1 MSEEKIIKHTG
12 NAVHI
17 AKDKSLTWK
26 EKLKELAEEIA
37 IIVFAVSITL
47 ALHNWN
53 DHRNERK
60 MEKEFLEGI
69 REDLKYQANDI
80 ADVSD
85 LKKTVDY
92 YDKAW
97 HQMSTGKI
105 DVAYIDT
112 NSYQLVN
119 TSFLTFDNGRFE
131 GFKSSGYLRLIENK
145 TLLKH
150 LTYLYTNDIPFEVN
164 ADAIFYGERRAGYN
178 TFIGAKAPIDTSQ
191 VVHVSKILNDPAVR
205 YQVMWYGNYLHE
217 RINHKQKLVGRM
229 RRMIAEIDEELKK
242 G

>member
-1 MSEEKIIKHTG
+1 MSEEKIIKHAG

-17 AKDKSLTWK
+17 VKDKGLTWRG
-26 EKLKELAEEIA
+26 KLKELAEEIA

-47 ALHNWN
+47 AFHNWN
-53 DHRNERK
+53 DWRNERK
-60 MEKEFLEGI
+60 MEREFLEGI
-69 REDLKYQANDI
+69 RDDLKYQADGV

-85 LKKTVDY
+85 LNKIVEY

-105 DVAYIDT
+105 DAAYIDT

-150 LTYLYTNDIPFEVN
+150 LTYMYTSEVPFEVN
-164 ADAIFYGERRAGYN
+164 ADQIFYSERRAGYN
-178 TFIGAKAPIDTSQ
+178 ESIGLKAPIDSNK
-191 VVHVSKILNDPAVR
+191 VVHVSKIINDPGVR
-205 YQVMWYGNYLHE
+205 YQIMWYGIYLHE
-217 RINHKQKLVGRM
+217 RINHKQHLAEKMKKMV
-229 RRMIAEIDEELKK
+229 AEIDKELDK
-242 G
+242 

>member
-1 MSEEKIIKHTG
+1 MSEEKIIKHAG

-17 AKDKSLTWK
+17 VKDKSLTWK
-26 EKLKELAEEIA
+26 GKVRELAEEIA

-53 DHRNERK
+53 DGRNERK
-60 MEKEFLEGI
+60 MEKEFLEGT
-69 REDLKYQANDI
+69 RDDLKYEANI
-80 ADVSD
+80 ISDVSD
-85 LKKTVDY
+85 LTKTVAY

-105 DVAYIDT
+105 DAAYIDT

-150 LTYLYTNDIPFEVN
+150 LTYLFTSEIPFEVN
-164 ADAIFYGERRAGYN
+164 ADAMFYSERRAGYN
-178 TFIGAKAPIDTSQ
+178 TYIGAKAPIDSNQ

-205 YQVMWYGNYLHE
+205 YQIMWYGNYLHE
-217 RINHKQKLVGRM
+217 RIYHKKRLAVKM
-229 RRMIAEIDEELKK
+229 RKMVAEIDEELKK
-242 G
+242 D